1 MIRNIGGIIPLKP
14 IGGVVTNNPASTTQ
28 EQVDA
33 ANQRKAQEQ
42 AQIQAMIQKLEQ
54 QHRDKQSTK

>member
-28 EQVDA
+28 EQIDA
-33 ANQRKAQEQ
+33 SNQRKAHEQ
-42 AQIQAMIQKLEQ
+42 SQIEAMRQKLEQ
-54 QHRDKQSTK
+54 QHREKQTKK

>member
-14 IGGVVTNNPASTTQ
+14 IGGVVTTNPAITTQ

-42 AQIQAMIQKLEQ
+42 AQIEAMIQKLEQ
-54 QHRDKQSTK
+54 QHRNKQSTK

>member
-28 EQVDA
+28 EQIDA
-33 ANQRKAQEQ
+33 SNQRKAHEQ
-42 AQIQAMIQKLEQ
+42 AQIEAMRQKLEQ
-54 QHRDKQSTK
+54 QHREKQTKK

>member
-28 EQVDA
+28 EQIDA
-33 ANQRKAQEQ
+33 SNQRKTHEQ
-42 AQIQAMIQKLEQ
+42 AQIEAMRQKLEQ
-54 QHRDKQSTK
+54 QHREKQTKK

>member
-28 EQVDA
+28 EQIDA
-33 ANQRKAQEQ
+33 SNQRKAHEQ
-42 AQIQAMIQKLEQ
+42 AQIETMRQKLEQ
-54 QHRDKQSTK
+54 QHREKQTKK